1 MLAAIVLL
9 AESFATTVA
18 FWTFPFSVKDVL
30 FNAIDLILAIV
41 VVLLTSPQLEHF
53 TTIEPSLDVEAGVV
67 IVL

>member
-67 IVL
+67 IVS